1 MRPRGPRPQPTVRT
15 TLAGLRRSVTR
26 PREPGAADSVR
37 PRLQHEPSPPEVE
50 PSGAERSRALILT
63 SLGSPPPPVRK
74 CPSAVGQTNRAS
86 ATVRKQFP
94 KRGAVEPLREQKR
107 KWPKGRRSRPGPRG
121 CRDRGGLGGRDGAE
135 SGGKMAASRRESLT
149 TGQLSSVPLQALLY
163 LRGTYFALYFLAT
176 LLMVMYKSQVF
187 TYPHGYLVLDLA
199 LLSLMGILEAAQL
212 YLGPSGAYLPEPGSP
227 VTSVCPSGAKG
238 NLLEAEA
245 PLAASLVLTLGDALL
260 TVYFL
265 LWQTLVLR
273 ADSVLSATLLA
284 LHSLEAVLQVVAIAA
299 FVS

>member
-135 SGGKMAASRRESLT
+135 SGGKMAASRRGRASSAV
-149 TGQLSSVPLQALLY
+149 LSSVPLQALLY

-212 YLGPSGAYLPEPGSP
+212 YL
-227 VTSVCPSGAKG
+227 GAKG